1 MSSLKRQG
9 KAAFIWDFGGKLARH
24 GMSFIVSMILA
35 HLLTPTDFGL
45 VAMVMVI
52 VGVAGI
58 FTDVGLGSALIQR
71 RFVPD
76 LYYSSV
82 FYFNLA
88 VGALLT
94 TVVFFSAPL
103 IATFY
108 HNEALTALSRV
119 VAFLFLLNALSAV
132 QTTRLRRELDYALL
146 TKANLLSSL
155 VSGLLGVLLASF
167 GAGVWALVVQ
177 SLSQGLF
184 YNLLIWVRSS
194 WRPSAVFSI
203 QALRRLWR
211 FGFHIF
217 LSGLLDRIFSTMD
230 DLLIGKLFPASYLGH
245 YNRSKTLRQL
255 IVDYSSGSIM
265 SVMFPILSKVQNDL
279 HRFQNIVMK
288 AFHLILFL
296 VFLMIGWL
304 YLIAHDLIW
313 LLYGSQWER
322 AADYFQIMVLS
333 AFAYPLSALMVN
345 VLSSRGESGEFLK
358 LDLYKKLLMPFN
370 LGVLYFFGIETFL
383 YFIIVTSFIA
393 LYLNAIFV
401 RREINL
407 PLGDVFRP
415 LFLQYAIIMLLL
427 ILIKGMDLIPHRNP
441 LLETVAY
448 TLEFIPLYFALNS
461 RLKIKGYIYFMQE
474 FRPVME
480 RFKRKFGR

>member
-9 KAAFIWDFGGKLARH
+9 TSAFIWDFGGKLARH
-24 GMSFIVSMILA
+24 GVSFVVSMILA
-35 HLLTPTDFGL
+35 RLLTPADFGL

-58 FTDVGLGSALIQR
+58 FTDVGLGSALVQR

-94 TVVFFSAPL
+94 TVVFFSAPW
-103 IATFY
+103 IAAFY
-108 HNEALTALSRV
+108 HDEALTALSRV
-119 VAFLFLLNALSAV
+119 VAFSFLLNAFSAV

-155 VSGLLGVLLASF
+155 VSGLLGVLLAF
-167 GAGVWALVVQ
+167 LGAGVWALVIQ

-184 YNLLIWVRSS
+184 YNLLIWIRSS

-203 QALRRLWR
+203 RALRRLWR

-217 LSGLLDRIFSTMD
+217 LSALLDRISSTMD
-230 DLLIGKLFPASYLGH
+230 DLLIGKLFPAAYLGH
-245 YNRSKTLRQL
+245 YNRSKALRQL

-279 HRFQNIVMK
+279 LRFRKIVMK
-288 AFHLILFL
+288 AFHLILFV
-296 VFLMIGWL
+296 VFLMMGWL
-304 YLIAHDLIW
+304 YLIAHDLIS
-313 LLYGSQWER
+313 LLYGSQWDR

-333 AFAYPLSALMVN
+333 AFVYPISALMVN
-345 VLSSRGESGEFLK
+345 VLSSRGKSTEFLR
-358 LDLYKKLLMPFN
+358 LDLYKKLLIPFN
-370 LGVLYFFGIETFL
+370 LGVLYLFGIEAFL
-383 YFIIVTSFIA
+383 YFIIATSFVA
-393 LYLNAIFV
+393 LYMNAVFV
-401 RREINL
+401 KREIDL
-407 PLGDVFRP
+407 PLRDIFRP
-415 LFLQYAIIMLLL
+415 LFLQYAIILLL
-427 ILIKGMDLIPHRNP
+427 LVLIERVDLIPHRNP

-448 TLEFIPLYFALNS
+448 TLEFIPLYFAANHW
-461 RLKIKGYIYFMQE
+461 LKIEGYIYFMQE
-474 FRPVME
+474 FRPIME
-480 RFKRKFGR
+480 KFKRKFGR